1 MSGAQTFSR
10 SIELPVSAAEAF
22 AWHERPGALE
32 RLVPPWE
39 QIDVMARSGG
49 IRNGGRVVLRQ
60 RVGPGSLTLEAEH
73 FGYREGHEFN
83 DRLVRG
89 PFSRWEHRHAFG
101 DLPGQGGSVLTDE
114 IVYQAAGGPIG
125 QAVVQAKLDRMFTY
139 RHAVTAADLALWKR
153 WAHRPRL
160 RILVSGATGLVGGAL
175 CALLKTQGHTVMR
188 LVRRAPR
195 TLDEVVLSDLEAA
208 APLDAVVH
216 LAGENVAGG
225 RWTPEL
231 RSRILSSREKGTR
244 ELVAALGRLA
254 QPPRVFVGA
263 SAIGFYGSRGDATLT
278 ETDGPGT
285 GFLSEVCQAWERET
299 MAVREFDTRAVCLRI
314 GVVLSPAGGALAK
327 LLPIFQSGAGGPV
340 GDGRMW
346 MSWISIDDLT
356 AAIVHALMED
366 RLSGPVN
373 AVAPEPVRNAEFS
386 QELGQALGRPS
397 LLPVPAFA
405 LRALYGRMADE
416 TLLASTRV
424 RPDRLLETGFTFR
437 HAQIRPALSFVLGSN
452 RAVT

>member
-1 MSGAQTFSR
+1 MFS
-10 SIELPVSAAEAF
+10 
-22 AWHERPGALE
+22 
-32 RLVPPWE
+32 
-39 QIDVMARSGG
+39 
-49 IRNGGRVVLRQ
+49 
-60 RVGPGSLTLEAEH
+60 
-73 FGYREGHEFN
+73 
-83 DRLVRG
+83 
-89 PFSRWEHRHAFG
+89 
-101 DLPGQGGSVLTDE
+101 
-114 IVYQAAGGPIG
+114 
-125 QAVVQAKLDRMFTY
+125 Y

-153 WAHRPRL
+153 WAHCPRL
-160 RILVSGATGLVGGAL
+160 RILVSGATGLVGSAL
-175 CALLKTQGHTVMR
+175 RNLLMTQGHTVFR

-195 TLDEVVLSDLEAA
+195 AHDEVVLSDLAEA

-225 RWTPEL
+225 RWTPER
-231 RSRILSSREKGTR
+231 RSRILNSREKGTQ

-263 SAIGFYGSRGDATLT
+263 SAIGFYGSRGETSLA

-327 LLPIFQSGAGGPV
+327 LIPIFQVGGGGPV

-346 MSWISIDDLT
+346 MSWISIDDVL
-356 AAIVHALMED
+356 ASIVHALMED

-373 AVAPEPVRNAEFS
+373 AVAPEPVRNAEFA
-386 QELGQALGRPS
+386 QELGQSLGRPA

-437 HAQIRPALSFVLGSN
+437 HSQIRPALSFVLGSN